1 MQKLPRP
8 GKPKTLAKPK
18 PLPVKHKRN
27 QPSADRAER
36 SPIKATPNSSGAV
49 ASHIEAVKYDAEKQH
64 LTVTYRGGR
73 DYTYGGV
80 SQDFADGLEAAESKG
95 RYLSQ
100 NGIRQFEIIR

>member
-8 GKPKTLAKPK
+8 GKMRSIGKPK
-18 PLPVKHKRN
+18 ALPTKHK
-27 QPSADRAER
+27 R
-36 SPIKATPNSSGAV
+36 SPIKATPVSSGAV

-80 SQDFADGLEAAESKG
+80 SQDFADGLDAAESKG